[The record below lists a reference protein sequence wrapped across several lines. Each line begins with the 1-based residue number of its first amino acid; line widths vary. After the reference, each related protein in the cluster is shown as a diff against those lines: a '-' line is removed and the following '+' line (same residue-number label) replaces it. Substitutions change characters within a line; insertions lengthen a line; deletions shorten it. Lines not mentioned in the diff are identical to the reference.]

1 MKNLIKLSVLF
12 SIIVLFISSCGSRLT
27 IEKRQHSK
35 GYYVSHNNTKHTIS
49 TAPNKIVKTETEVN
63 TPLIEI
69 ENPTTIQHSTVN
81 IPIAVTEEAKL
92 EIVQSNPNEKVTEV
106 REIEKTTPTNLA
118 HNIENKPENK
128 TRSVISARKNNVKT
142 ILSKNS
148 IESEVYSLL
157 WIVIV
162 VLLIL
167 WALGLISGFGA
178 TGLIHILLV
187 IALILLILWLL
198 RII

>member
-12 SIIVLFISSCGSRLT
+12 SIIVVFISSCGTRLT

-35 GYYVSHNNTKHTIS
+35 GYYVSHNNNKHLLS
-49 TAPNKIVKTETEVN
+49 ASPNKTDDTKNEVKIT
-63 TPLIEI
+63 LIEI
-69 ENPTTIQHSTVN
+69 ENPTTIQQSTVN

-92 EIVQSNPNEKVTEV
+92 EIVQSNPNEKVTEFK
-106 REIEKTTPTNLA
+106 IEKTTPTNLA
-118 HNIENKPENK
+118 HNLEDKPENK
-128 TRSVISARKNNVKT
+128 TRSVISARKNNVKN

-148 IESEVYSLL
+148 IENEVYSLL